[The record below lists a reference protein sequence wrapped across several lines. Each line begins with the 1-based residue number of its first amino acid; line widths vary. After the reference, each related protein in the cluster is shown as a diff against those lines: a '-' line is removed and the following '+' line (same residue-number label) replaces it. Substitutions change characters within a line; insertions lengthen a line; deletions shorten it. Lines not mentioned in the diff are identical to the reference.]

1 MLISFLND
9 VDVQQILEFKNSFG
23 YYHPVILTG
32 FFFWDTLYRL
42 TQKRFMIECAAF
54 LYSFSL
60 QFLIRDYFTKN
71 YNFSINFII
80 LGLEP
85 IDEQLLATLTGQ
97 TSFVD
102 PAVEEQFK
110 INY

>member
-1 MLISFLND
+1 MLCIVCNKKTAEIFKIIESKQYWKCKECLAIFLD
-9 VDVQQILEFKNSFG
+9 KKF
-23 YYHPVILTG
+23 Y
-32 FFFWDTLYRL
+32 
-42 TQKRFMIECAAF
+42 
-54 LYSFSL
+54 
-60 QFLIRDYFTKN
+60 
-71 YNFSINFII
+71 
-80 LGLEP
+80 LEP